1 MAIPRCC
8 NAPFT
13 SGAINAIRAFQ
24 DMFRY
29 VKANL
34 VGIVYGSASK
44 AGEIQSQQE
53 LMERA
58 YKLGQKLASE

>member
-1 MAIPRCC
+1 
-8 NAPFT
+8 
-13 SGAINAIRAFQ
+13 
-24 DMFRY
+24 MFRY

-44 AGEIQSQQE
+44 AGEIQNRQE

-58 YKLGQKLASE
+58 FKLGRKLADARPSLEPV